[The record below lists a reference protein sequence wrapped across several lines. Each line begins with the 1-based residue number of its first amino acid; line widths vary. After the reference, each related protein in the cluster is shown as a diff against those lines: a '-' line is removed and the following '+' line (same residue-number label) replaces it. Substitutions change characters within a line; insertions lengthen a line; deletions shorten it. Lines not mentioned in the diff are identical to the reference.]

1 MIMVQMKMVQKNMDE
16 NGTNE
21 DVQRKYFKQF
31 TAFNS
36 GLFTYFTLSN
46 DSHWQIHVALS
57 PPENH

>member
-1 MIMVQMKMVQKNMDE
+1 MVQKNMDE

-46 DSHWQIHVALS
+46 DSHWQIQYM
-57 PPENH
+57 